1 MNALAAA
8 ALAAGELVCEFNDGY
23 RRSLL
28 AAVAG
33 EPPRTERLLVYEGL
47 GGGKTDVLSSRRPGR
62 RPVLVREGAQNFY
75 LIEADGPSLRVTTLT
90 ACTRTGER
98 DGVER
103 CTRFSARHAWHF
115 DDTARTNPD
124 GALSREPSGAAS
136 GVCEPWRVD

>member
-33 EPPRTERLLVYEGL
+33 EAPRTELLLVYEGL
-47 GGGKTDVLSSRRPGR
+47 GALRTDVLSSRRPGR
-62 RPVLVREGAQNFY
+62 RPVLVREGAANVY
-75 LIEADGPSLRVTTLT
+75 LIEADGASVHVTTLT
-90 ACTRTGER
+90 ACIRLTQHEGS
-98 DGVER
+98 ER

-115 DDTARTNPD
+115 DRAARTDPD
-124 GALSREPSGAAS
+124 GALARQPSGGAS

>member
-33 EPPRTERLLVYEGL
+33 EPLQTERLLVYEGL
-47 GGGKTDVLSSRRPGR
+47 GSVRTDVLSSRRPGR
-62 RPVLVREGAQNFY
+62 RPVLVREGAANVY
-75 LIEADGPSLRVTTLT
+75 LIESDGPSVRVTTLT
-90 ACTRTGER
+90 ACTRLTER
-98 DGVER
+98 EGSER

-115 DDTARTNPD
+115 DGAALTDPD
-124 GALSREPSGAAS
+124 GALAREPSGAAS